1 MKSSMNSEFC
11 PLGDFKQPLEQPH
24 QFIQIFYLFYTKK
37 PTFSIYTSTFTKYS
51 YQFIYSTHLF
61 NKIFIILQF
70 FIIYSLTASLSHR
83 PTVPSLPTI
92 TPHPTTIITTQPAS
106 SRKTN
111 PLNPKPIQ
119 SQTH

>member
-1 MKSSMNSEFC
+1 MKSSMNSEIC

-24 QFIQIFYLFYTKK
+24 QFIQIFYLFYT
-37 PTFSIYTSTFTKYS
+37 STFTKHPH
-51 YQFIYSTHLF
+51 QFIYSTHLF
-61 NKIFIILQF
+61 NKLFIILQF

-83 PTVPSLPTI
+83 TTVPSLPTI